1 MGVGLCVLRF
11 AFLIHRLGPSVRE
24 GKYAGKDDSLMAFD
38 ISFIASYCY
47 KIFLRHKLLVSRG
60 LYVVPV
66 FYLFTELKCYG
77 HNQD

>member
-1 MGVGLCVLRF
+1 MQ
-11 AFLIHRLGPSVRE
+11 A
-24 GKYAGKDDSLMAFD
+24 KDDSLMAFD

-66 FYLFTELKCYG
+66 FYLFTKLKCYG